1 MSMARTMLM
10 DEFHLTLRVPSKLLA
25 AEYRAIHRS
34 LDRPRFHAA
43 LSAAVRQLLSRYP
56 SLRKLRVRVSR

>member
-1 MSMARTMLM
+1 MARTFLM
-10 DEFHLTLRVPSKLLA
+10 DHFHLNFQVPSNLPE

-43 LSAAVRQLLSRYP
+43 LLATVRQLLSRYP
-56 SLRKLRVRVSR
+56 SLHRLRVRVSR